1 MLLFYGFG
9 RGRRQHNKKK
19 RSIEKGKTRSNSDWN
34 SDSNSNFECG
44 TWGLREGLP
53 LSIAL
58 AGHPLILLP
67 NRLFVGQFSCVPC
80 PFMPDII
87 SHSWPL
93 SFCQDVAMALRPG
106 LPTAAHWDAEE
117 KREWIRYGT
126 RGLGHVPSVF
136 TLARRVLPFDR
147 CHKMVVFPFPG
158 YRLQATG
165 IQLRSLFCPVRVG
178 LVGVAGTSAVNGW
191 ILLLL

>member
-1 MLLFYGFG
+1 MT
-9 RGRRQHNKKK
+9 QQKK

-53 LSIAL
+53 LSIVL